1 MNIYISVV
9 LFYFL
14 FIVVVSFFTKKLATR
29 SSADF
34 LVAGRNLGVITCSV
48 VVASEWLGGMS
59 TIGVSEKAYLLGT
72 MQPILMNFATAFG
85 MIIIGFTVAYHYR
98 KNNIHTVS
106 EMLEKIFGSKVRLYS
121 AIAFLIAYITLSYVQ
136 IQTCASIIAPLFKIN
151 WFNAVLFSVIFIT
164 IYTYIGG
171 MHALSVIGVIHLIAK
186 FLGIGIA
193 LYVGLNKVG
202 GMGNLQNMLVASG
215 APEDFYNP
223 FSNNLTYA
231 FNLLIGGVLGGMAAQ
246 ASIQPIFSA
255 RNALTARRA
264 ALLSSLIIAPFGI
277 MVAILGLIGRTGLY
291 INQETL
297 TNTKMVLPALMTNP
311 EFIHPVLGGIAIAGI
326 LAAIFST
333 VGPVNFAIV
342 TIAVKDIYHG
352 ELNKKA
358 LDHNIIK
365 ASRQLVVIV
374 CLITFP
380 MAYYFK
386 GAVLDAAY
394 ISYAIRSIGA
404 IIIIMGLYYRKWISE
419 LSVKLSFI
427 CGTLAV
433 LLTVL
438 ANKLAWFKLEET
450 YVGVG
455 SAIVCIII
463 GNIITSLRK
472 S

>member
-1 MNIYISVV
+1 MNVYISVV
-9 LFYFL
+9 LVYFL
-14 FIVVVSFFTKKLATR
+14 FIIVVSFFTKKIATR

-34 LVAGRNLGVITCSV
+34 LVAGRNLGVITCSI

-72 MQPILMNFATAFG
+72 MQPILLNFSTAIG

-98 KNNIHTVS
+98 KNDIHTVS
-106 EMLEKIFGSKVRLYS
+106 EMLEKLFGSKARLYS

-136 IQTCASIIAPLFKIN
+136 IQTCASIVAPLFNLN

-171 MHALSVIGVIHLIAK
+171 MHALSVIGVIHLLAK
-186 FLGIGIA
+186 FIGIGIA
-193 LYVGLNKVG
+193 LYIGLSKVG
-202 GMGNLQNMLVASG
+202 GLGNLQSLLAASG
-215 APEDFYNP
+215 SPEDFYNP
-223 FSNNLTYA
+223 FSGNLSYA

-255 RNALTARRA
+255 KNALTAKRA
-264 ALLSSLIIAPFGI
+264 ALLSALIIAPFGI
-277 MVAILGLIGRTGLY
+277 MVAILGLIGRTGLFFDKAM
-291 INQETL
+291 L
-297 TNTKMVLPALMTNP
+297 VSPKMVLPALLTNP

-342 TIAVKDIYHG
+342 TIAAKDIYHG
-352 ELNKKA
+352 ILNKGA

-365 ASRQLVVIV
+365 ASRRLVVIV
-374 CLITFP
+374 CLVTFP

-404 IIIIMGLYYRKWISE
+404 IVIIMGLYYRKWISV
-419 LSVKLSFI
+419 LSVKMAFI
-427 CGTLAV
+427 IGTLSI
-433 LLTVL
+433 LFTVL
-438 ANKLAWFKLEET
+438 GNNLGWFHIEET
-450 YVGVG
+450 YVGVI
-455 SAIVCIII
+455 SAVVCVLM
-463 GNIITSLRK
+463 GNVITYFK
-472 S
+472 E